1 MAAED
6 DGDSVASITDSDE
19 EEVQVFFRNFAA
31 AEGGEKNR
39 HFSKG
44 AKF

>member
-31 AEGGEKNR
+31 EGGEK
-39 HFSKG
+39 K
-44 AKF
+44 